1 MSKAARQ
8 ARLAEVQAAQRKADL
23 RRRRLIILIA
33 VLVAAALVIPTA
45 VIINAEQ
52 RRQAERDEALQE
64 AISSPLPD
72 LVEEPDQD
80 ASHVLDDVDY
90 GTSLPPMGGP
100 HDPVWQD
107 CGFYDAPVRDENVV
121 HSLEHGA
128 VWLAY
133 SESLGPD
140 DVAVLRSLADEHA
153 YLLVS
158 PYPGLP
164 GPLVATAWGVQ
175 LELDGVDDDRLEV
188 FIARYL
194 QGPQTPEPGAAC
206 SGGTTATL
214 QR

>member
-8 ARLAEVQAAQRKADL
+8 ARLAELQAAQRKTDR

-33 VLVAAALVIPTA
+33 VIVAAALVIPTA
-45 VIINAEQ
+45 VIITGEQ
-52 RRQAERDEALQE
+52 RRQAARDEALQ
-64 AISSPLPD
+64 AAVTAPLPGV
-72 LVEEPDQD
+72 VEEPEQD
-80 ASHVLDDVDY
+80 ASHVRDDVDY
-90 GTSLPPMGGP
+90 GTSRPPMGGP

-107 CGFYDAPVRDENVV
+107 CGFYDAPVRNENVV

-128 VWLAY
+128 VWVTY
-133 SESLGPD
+133 SETLADD
-140 DVAVLRSLADEHA
+140 DVAALRSLAGEHS

-158 PYPGLP
+158 PYPGLS

-206 SGGTTATL
+206 SGGTSATL
-214 QR
+214 